1 MKPLHTLPFAIALA
15 IAAPSVAHADSLGGQ
30 RCDNP
35 GASQRANNGKFVC
48 SPEGARS
55 VWRRV
60 ETPATIPVIADAL
73 RGYSTFTSLLKLSG
87 LDVTLAQSGPY
98 TVFAPRNAAFNALPK
113 ETVAALQRPDNLA
126 ALRRILLHHVVSG
139 SVKARAL
146 RTMSYQTL
154 DNTMISVVVKNGVR
168 VDGAQ
173 VTVADVMA
181 TNGVIHGLSKVLI
194 PAGITIIP

>member
-1 MKPLHTLPFAIALA
+1 
-15 IAAPSVAHADSLGGQ
+15 
-30 RCDNP
+30 
-35 GASQRANNGKFVC
+35 
-48 SPEGARS
+48 
-55 VWRRV
+55 
-60 ETPATIPVIADAL
+60 
-73 RGYSTFTSLLKLSG
+73 
-87 LDVTLAQSGPY
+87 
-98 TVFAPRNAAFNALPK
+98 
-113 ETVAALQRPDNLA
+113 
-126 ALRRILLHHVVSG
+126 LHHVVSG

-194 PAGITIIP
+194 PTGITIIP